1 MYYILFNICS
11 SFVNLHPD
19 AVVNVNGHRN
29 FFNLYTNNTH
39 GDFFVIGVDRPH
51 KEIIKEAIVSVR
63 AHVGAVASFKEAVI
77 VKKLPKTRS
86 GKVARN
92 TIAAMIADKPY
103 KVGCSTPKGI
113 GK

>member
-1 MYYILFNICS
+1 M
-11 SFVNLHPD
+11 
-19 AVVNVNGHRN
+19 
-29 FFNLYTNNTH
+29 
-39 GDFFVIGVDRPH
+39 DRPH
-51 KEIIKEAIVSVR
+51 KDIVKEAIVSVR

-103 KVGCSTPKGI
+103 KGGSSTGWGGGWGP
-113 GK
+113 